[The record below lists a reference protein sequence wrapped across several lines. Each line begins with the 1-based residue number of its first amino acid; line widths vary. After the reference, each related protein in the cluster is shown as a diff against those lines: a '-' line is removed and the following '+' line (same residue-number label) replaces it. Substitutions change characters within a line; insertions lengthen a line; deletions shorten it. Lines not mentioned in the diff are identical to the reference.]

1 MKAFLHHLAYDFK
14 TGIRDRTK
22 LLMFYLFPLAFFFL
36 VGGFMTQIN
45 PFFKDT
51 MLPAMI
57 MFAVMSAA
65 LLSLPGSLVQ
75 ARESGVFRSY
85 RINGVPQGS
94 ILAIPVIGAT
104 VHLVIVAA
112 VISVA
117 GPLVFGGAAPSN
129 LPGYAAAGL
138 LSYLAYAGL
147 GLLLGVAAGNSNAAI
162 LIAQIAYLPSILLGG
177 LMMPLSILPEAFQRG
192 ARLLPSSHGMLL
204 FKGLAYPATGE
215 AFPWTSLAV
224 LAAGTVLSFL
234 LAAVIFQWDTRAS
247 QPNRKVFLGLLV
259 IVPYAL
265 SVLV

>member
-45 PFFKDT
+45 PFFKDA

-85 RINGVPQGS
+85 RINGVPPGS
-94 ILAIPVIGAT
+94 ILAIPVISAT
-104 VHLVIVAA
+104 VHLIIVSVI
-112 VISVA
+112 ISVA
-117 GPLVFGGAAPSN
+117 GPLIFGGVPPVNVS
-129 LPGYAAAGL
+129 GFVAAGL
-138 LSYLAYAGL
+138 LSYLAYSGL
-147 GLLLGVAAGNSNAAI
+147 GLLLGVVAGNPNAAI
-162 LIAQIAYLPSILLGG
+162 LIAQIAYIPSILLGG
-177 LMMPLSILPEAFQRG
+177 LMMPLSVLPPAFQR
-192 ARLLPSSHGMLL
+192 AALLLPSSHAMLL
-204 FKGLAYPATGE
+204 FKGLGYPAAGE
-215 AFPWTSLAV
+215 AFPWASLAV
-224 LAAGTVLSFL
+224 LAAGAMLSFL
-234 LAAVIFQWDTRAS
+234 LAAFIFQWDTRAS

-265 SVLV
+265 GMLA